1 MKNYKNFDKKVEK
14 KLPYKLV
21 VKNPFLSHVNGD
33 FIDDDEEIK
42 TILESTYHFNVVKVN
57 TQSE

>member
-21 VKNPFLSHVNGD
+21 VKNPFLSHVHGE
-33 FIDDDEEIK
+33 FIEDEDDIK
-42 TILESTYHFNVVKVN
+42 DILSSTYHFNVVKVN